1 MLQGVIQR
9 LYIIRQSDT
18 QLNLREYPL
27 LDWAVAFFLGIIV
40 IILMIADFQIS
51 AGVAGGVALFFII
64 QARIRTINFD
74 TDSNIMQI
82 GYQSL
87 LRQQVATEILLSD
100 IQRAYLYKGDDEGT
114 QIILVHVKGEELGI
128 SVYSEDISV
137 WKDDIVIAIN
147 AILYEAHKD
156 DGNTD

>member
-9 LYIIRQSDT
+9 LYIIEQSKT
-18 QLNLREYPL
+18 RLSLREYPL
-27 LDWAVAFFLGIIV
+27 LDWAVAFLLAVTV

-64 QARIRTINFD
+64 QGRIRTITFD
-74 TDSNIMQI
+74 ADSDTMQI
-82 GYQSL
+82 SYQSP
-87 LRQQVATEILLSD
+87 LRKQVATEILLHD

-114 QIILVHVKGEELGI
+114 QIILVHIKGEELGI

-156 DGNTD
+156 DELD

>member
-9 LYIIRQSDT
+9 LYIIEQSKT
-18 QLNLREYPL
+18 RLSLREYPL
-27 LDWAVAFFLGIIV
+27 LDWAVAFLLAVTV

-64 QARIRTINFD
+64 QGRIRTITFD
-74 TDSNIMQI
+74 ADSDTMQI
-82 GYQSL
+82 SYQSP
-87 LRQQVATEILLSD
+87 LRKQVATEILLHD

-114 QIILVHVKGEELGI
+114 QIILVHVNGEELGI

-156 DGNTD
+156 DATSD